1 MKIEEIRDPSFLKM
15 LNKRELRLLC
25 EEIRA
30 FLVASVSKTG
40 GHLSSNLGIVELT
53 VALHLMFDSPTDKL
67 LFDVGHQAYIHKIL
81 TGRAKDFGTLRQ
93 YHGLSGFQKRHESE
107 HDVWEAGHSST
118 SLSAAL
124 GFALARDFQKR
135 NNHVV
140 AVIGDGAF
148 GGGMALEALNH
159 IGAAHTNV
167 IIVLNDNEMSIS
179 PNVGAISSLLERLRV
194 SEFYRH
200 SKSELKDSLSD
211 TAIGKTILA
220 SLIKVKNIVKS
231 NVVPGAFFQEM
242 GIEYLGPVNGHDLDA
257 LQKALATAKEHEGPI
272 VVHVRTIKGKGYR
285 FSEEDRT
292 GKWHGVGKFNPETGA
307 ALAASNPEEISYSE
321 LVTNTLLRLKQ
332 RIPAMHVLTPAM
344 RGGSK
349 LDVFFE
355 QYPESSHDC
364 GIAEQ
369 HAVTLAAGLA
379 ASGCRPFVAIYS
391 SFLQR
396 AYDQMNHDIAR
407 MDLPVIFGVDRSGLV
422 GEDGET
428 HHGVFDVGFLR
439 ALPNVIIANP
449 KNHAE
454 LQHMIYTAFHQAHPF
469 VIRFPRGNTKRE
481 EVAKFELLPI
491 GTFEVPYANT
501 PKLAVFVYGELV
513 DEIHAYAQKHELP
526 IILVNVR
533 YFKPLDTALLSEL
546 AKQQLPWLVVER
558 DMLSGGIASA
568 MMEYLCDAQL
578 PVTIRR
584 MGIQDHFVEQGDME
598 QLYQQ
603 EQIALANVIQTIQE
617 MLYGTNET

>member
-124 GFALARDFQKR
+124 GFALARDFQNR

-211 TAIGKTILA
+211 TVIGKTILA

-242 GIEYLGPVNGHDLDA
+242 GIEYLGPVNGHDLDS
-257 LQKALATAKEHEGPI
+257 LQKALAAAKEHEGPI

-307 ALAASNPEEISYSE
+307 ALVASNPEEISYSE

-332 RIPAMHVLTPAM
+332 RIPSMHVLTPAM

-349 LDVFFE
+349 LDAFFE

-439 ALPNVIIANP
+439 ALPNVIIAHP

-454 LQHMIYTAFHQAHPF
+454 LQHMIYTAFHQSHPF

-491 GTFEVPYANT
+491 GTFEVPYAHT

-513 DEIHAYAQKHELP
+513 DELHAYAQQHELP

-598 QLYQQ
+598 QLFQQ
-603 EQIALANVIQTIQE
+603 EQIAVADVIQTMQE
-617 MLYGTNET
+617 MLYGTDAA

>member
-1 MKIEEIRDPSFLKM
+1 M
-15 LNKRELRLLC
+15 LFR
-25 EEIRA
+25 
-30 FLVASVSKTG
+30 
-40 GHLSSNLGIVELT
+40 
-53 VALHLMFDSPTDKL
+53 
-67 LFDVGHQAYIHKIL
+67 
-81 TGRAKDFGTLRQ
+81 
-93 YHGLSGFQKRHESE
+93 
-107 HDVWEAGHSST
+107 
-118 SLSAAL
+118 
-124 GFALARDFQKR
+124 
-135 NNHVV
+135 
-140 AVIGDGAF
+140 
-148 GGGMALEALNH
+148 
-159 IGAAHTNV
+159 
-167 IIVLNDNEMSIS
+167 S

-211 TAIGKTILA
+211 TVIGKTILA

-242 GIEYLGPVNGHDLDA
+242 GIEYLGPVNGHDLDS
-257 LQKALATAKEHEGPI
+257 LQKALAAAKEHEGPI

-332 RIPAMHVLTPAM
+332 RIPSMHVLTPAM

-349 LDVFFE
+349 LDAFFE

-439 ALPNVIIANP
+439 ALPNVIIAHP

-454 LQHMIYTAFHQAHPF
+454 LQHMIYTAFHQSHPF
-469 VIRFPRGNTKRE
+469 VIRFPRGNTK
-481 EVAKFELLPI
+481 
-491 GTFEVPYANT
+491 
-501 PKLAVFVYGELV
+501 
-513 DEIHAYAQKHELP
+513 
-526 IILVNVR
+526 
-533 YFKPLDTALLSEL
+533 
-546 AKQQLPWLVVER
+546 
-558 DMLSGGIASA
+558 
-568 MMEYLCDAQL
+568 
-578 PVTIRR
+578 
-584 MGIQDHFVEQGDME
+584 
-598 QLYQQ
+598 
-603 EQIALANVIQTIQE
+603 
-617 MLYGTNET
+617 

>member
-1 MKIEEIRDPSFLKM
+1 MKIEEIRDPSFLKT
-15 LNKRELRLLC
+15 LNKRQLRLLC
-25 EEIRA
+25 EEIRT
-30 FLVASVSKTG
+30 FLVNAVSKTG

-53 VALHLMFDSPTDKL
+53 VALHLIFDSPTDKL

-81 TGRAKDFGTLRQ
+81 TGRAKDFGSLRQ
-93 YHGLSGFQKRHESE
+93 YHGLSGFQKRYESE

-124 GFALARDFQKR
+124 GFALARDYQNKH
-135 NNHVV
+135 NHVV
-140 AVIGDGAF
+140 AIIGDGAF

-159 IGAAHTNV
+159 IGSTHTNV

-194 SEFYRH
+194 SKFYRH
-200 SKSELKDSLSD
+200 SKSELKDNLSD
-211 TAIGKTILA
+211 NMVGRTILA
-220 SLIKVKNIVKS
+220 SLVKIKDIVKN

-257 LQKALATAKEHEGPI
+257 LQKALAAAKEHEGPI
-272 VVHVRTIKGKGYR
+272 VVHVRTVKGKGYQ

-292 GKWHGVGKFNPETGA
+292 GKWHGVGRFNPQTGA
-307 ALAASNPEEISYSE
+307 SLGGSNPEEISYSE
-321 LVTNTLLRLKQ
+321 LVTNTLVRLKQ
-332 RIPAMHVLTPAM
+332 TIPQMHVLTPAM

-349 LDVFFE
+349 LDAFFE
-355 QYPESSHDC
+355 RYPDSSHDC

-379 ASGCRPFVAIYS
+379 VSGCRPFVAIYS

-407 MDLPVIFGVDRSGLV
+407 MDLPVVFGVDRSGLV

-439 ALPNVIIANP
+439 ALPNLIIANP
-449 KNHAE
+449 KNHEE
-454 LQHMIYTAFHQAHPF
+454 LQHMLYTAFHQNHPF

-481 EVAKFELLPI
+481 EVEPFQALPI
-491 GTFEVPYANT
+491 GKFEIPYANL
-501 PKLAVFVYGELV
+501 PQLAVFAYGELV
-513 DEIHAYAQKHELP
+513 DEIQAYATQHQLP
-526 IILVNVR
+526 IMLVNVR
-533 YFKPLDTALLSEL
+533 FFKPLDTTLLKEL
-546 AKQQLPWLVVER
+546 AQQQIPWLVVER
-558 DMLSGGIASA
+558 DMLSGGVASA
-568 MMEYLCDAQL
+568 MMEYLCDEQL
-578 PVTIRR
+578 EVSIRR
-584 MGIQDHFVEQGDME
+584 MGISDHFVEQGDTE
-598 QLYQQ
+598 QLYRQ
-603 EQIALANVIQTIQE
+603 EHISFKDVIDTIE
-617 MLYGTNET
+617 ELIYGTNKT

>member
-25 EEIRA
+25 EEIRT

-124 GFALARDFQKR
+124 GFALARDFQNR

-211 TAIGKTILA
+211 TVIGKTILA

-242 GIEYLGPVNGHDLDA
+242 GIEYLGPVNGHDLDS
-257 LQKALATAKEHEGPI
+257 LQKALAAAKEHEGPI

-307 ALAASNPEEISYSE
+307 ALVASNPEEISYSE

-332 RIPAMHVLTPAM
+332 RIPSMHVLTPAM

-349 LDVFFE
+349 LDAFFE

-439 ALPNVIIANP
+439 VLPNVIIAHP

-454 LQHMIYTAFHQAHPF
+454 LQHMIYTAFHQSHPF

-491 GTFEVPYANT
+491 GTFEVPYAHT

-513 DEIHAYAQKHELP
+513 DELHAYAQQHELP

-598 QLYQQ
+598 QLFQQ
-603 EQIALANVIQTIQE
+603 EQIAVADVIQTMQE
-617 MLYGTNET
+617 MLYGTDAA